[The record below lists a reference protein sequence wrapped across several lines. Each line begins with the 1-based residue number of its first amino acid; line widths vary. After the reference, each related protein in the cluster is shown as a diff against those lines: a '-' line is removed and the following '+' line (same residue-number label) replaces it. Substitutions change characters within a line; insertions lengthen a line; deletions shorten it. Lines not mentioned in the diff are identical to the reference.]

1 MMMDKLYRITITG
14 WAADTDF
21 GGPYPPTTPADWSLE
36 TLTKDLMGFN
46 IKAQLIDTISDDVDV
61 ADSHDEICDNCWVD
75 DANGNSHRCRA
86 DAESC
91 SDGTDCPDYTTDCVC
106 PVCDLPKG
114 MPNESD
120 NTRMLVELLKSSY
133 RHIDSLL
140 MERGTSAREQ
150 GTKFLNDDN
159 PMQVAEY
166 LVAIDSYLD
175 ENGQEVE

>member
-1 MMMDKLYRITITG
+1 MDKLYRITITG
-14 WAADTDF
+14 WVADTDF

-46 IKAQLIDTISDDVDV
+46 IKAKLIDTISDDVDI
-61 ADSHDEICDNCWVD
+61 ADEQ
-75 DANGNSHRCRA
+75 
-86 DAESC
+86 E
-91 SDGTDCPDYTTDCVC
+91 C

-140 MERGTSAREQ
+140 MERGTSAIEQ
-150 GTKFLNDDN
+150 VTKFLNDDN

-166 LVAIDSYLD
+166 IVAIASYIT
-175 ENGQEVE
+175 ENDKEVE

>member
-46 IKAQLIDTISDDVDV
+46 IKAKLIDTISDDVDI
-61 ADSHDEICDNCWVD
+61 ADEQ
-75 DANGNSHRCRA
+75 
-86 DAESC
+86 E
-91 SDGTDCPDYTTDCVC
+91 C

-166 LVAIDSYLD
+166 IVAIASYLD

>member
-1 MMMDKLYRITITG
+1 MDKLYRITITG

-46 IKAQLIDTISDDVDV
+46 IKAKLIDTISDDVDI
-61 ADSHDEICDNCWVD
+61 ADEQ
-75 DANGNSHRCRA
+75 
-86 DAESC
+86 E
-91 SDGTDCPDYTTDCVC
+91 C

-166 LVAIDSYLD
+166 LVAIASYLD

>member
-14 WAADTDF
+14 WATDTDF

-61 ADSHDEICDNCWVD
+61 ADEQ
-75 DANGNSHRCRA
+75 
-86 DAESC
+86 E
-91 SDGTDCPDYTTDCVC
+91 C

-166 LVAIDSYLD
+166 IVAIASYLD